1 VQPESGGQRIGLF
14 GGSFDPPHI
23 GHVALL
29 EAALDVLR
37 LYAVWVIP
45 AGLPVHRAL
54 SGHATP
60 EQRLHWMQRIFAGN
74 ERVKV
79 LDWEV
84 KSSEPTPSI
93 VTLRR
98 FAAGFPQQRPV
109 FLLGADAFADMDGW
123 VEYPE
128 HAGLCDV
135 AIFGRVA
142 CSSGD
147 AAAAFHPQ
155 PLADWLAGSAACG
168 RRVDIDVQLPD
179 MSATTI
185 RRAAAK
191 KESLAG
197 MVPECVR
204 RDIEQAYVGTTAC
217 RSECG

>member
-1 VQPESGGQRIGLF
+1 VQSEPDGQRIGLF

-23 GHVALL
+23 GHVALV
-29 EAALDVLR
+29 EAALDALG
-37 LYAVWVIP
+37 LHAVWVIP
-45 AGLPVHRAL
+45 AGLPVHRTL
-54 SGHATP
+54 SGHTTP
-60 EQRLHWMQRIFAGN
+60 EQRLHWMQRIFAGH

-84 KSSEPTPSI
+84 ASGEPTPSI

-98 FAAGFPQQRPV
+98 FTAEFPQQRPV
-109 FLLGADAFADMDGW
+109 LLLGADAFADMDGW

-135 AIFGRVA
+135 AVFGRVA
-142 CSSGD
+142 FSAGSEVE
-147 AAAAFHPQ
+147 AFRPQ
-155 PLADWLAGSAACG
+155 ALADWLAGSAACG
-168 RRVDIDVQLPD
+168 RRVDIDVPLPD
-179 MSATTI
+179 MSATAI
-185 RRAAAK
+185 RRAAAR

-204 RDIEQAYVGTTAC
+204 RDIEQTYVGATGC